1 MDRSAMAEL
10 SLKPAA
16 KYPAIWH
23 HWTIP
28 ATPQTAL
35 LAPTAPVKGETLAR
49 KMQRLAAFPAAP
61 RLSILASIA
70 AILFLSA
77 CAFDPSTIVRTPR
90 TPEAAE
96 AGAKG
101 SDAQPGDAGTK
112 AAQELPPE
120 VTDAFEKPEQIAAV
134 EIDLTNFKERLLGL
148 DDQEI
153 TERLGKPKFER
164 NEPPARIWQYQSN
177 ECFVDLFLFSQDG
190 DITVD
195 HVEVRGKQVEKI
207 DEKVCFAS
215 ILNAANDGEKEGE
228 KEDSKSNS
236 DDRPD
241 SLGGDD
247 TDDAAP
253 KKSEKTEAPEKD
265 ELPDA
270 PKIGTT
276 QADDDLLEEPAP

>member
-1 MDRSAMAEL
+1 
-10 SLKPAA
+10 
-16 KYPAIWH
+16 
-23 HWTIP
+23 
-28 ATPQTAL
+28 
-35 LAPTAPVKGETLAR
+35 
-49 KMQRLAAFPAAP
+49 MQRLAAFPAAP

-153 TERLGKPKFER
+153 TELLGKPKFER

-215 ILNAANDGEKEGE
+215 ILNAAN
-228 KEDSKSNS
+228 
-236 DDRPD
+236 
-241 SLGGDD
+241 GG
-247 TDDAAP
+247 
-253 KKSEKTEAPEKD
+253 EAPAKPVGP
-265 ELPDA
+265 LA
-270 PKIGTT
+270 P
-276 QADDDLLEEPAP
+276 QQPAPGAVKVPPVTQGIPSDEGGEEIAAAIRKSPHLEPKNLPMGRRRAMYPRIKSRQNLSQRSQL

>member
-1 MDRSAMAEL
+1 
-10 SLKPAA
+10 
-16 KYPAIWH
+16 
-23 HWTIP
+23 
-28 ATPQTAL
+28 
-35 LAPTAPVKGETLAR
+35 
-49 KMQRLAAFPAAP
+49 MQRLAAFPAAP

-153 TERLGKPKFER
+153 TELLGKPKFER

-207 DEKVCFAS
+207 DENVCFAS
-215 ILNAANDGEKEGE
+215 ILNAAN
-228 KEDSKSNS
+228 
-236 DDRPD
+236 
-241 SLGGDD
+241 GG
-247 TDDAAP
+247 
-253 KKSEKTEAPEKD
+253 EAPAKPVGP
-265 ELPDA
+265 LA
-270 PKIGTT
+270 P
-276 QADDDLLEEPAP
+276 QQPAPGAVKVPPVTQGIPSDEGGEEIAPPSLMSLLLPPAAIRKSPHLEPKNLPMGRRRAMYPRIKSRQNLSQRSQL